1 MCSSRVHIFDTA
13 GRAAD
18 ITDNALHAGH
28 SRDRL
33 AVNIPNTVATADNV
47 GAANIADSEHS
58 GMDRS
63 KDHIP
68 GLEGRGRLRRA
79 N

>member
-13 GRAAD
+13 GRAVD
-18 ITDNALHAGH
+18 ITDNALHADH

-33 AVNIPNTVATADNV
+33 AVNIPNTVATAGNV
-47 GAANIADSEHS
+47 GTANIADSEHP

-63 KDHIP
+63 NHIP
-68 GLEGRGRLRRA
+68 GLEGRGRPRRA